1 MQEPLSLDGLEKEL
15 INPWFDGLDFL
26 EKSERDM
33 DERQVL
39 ISQGTDGSCRP
50 LLSPGSD
57 TGPSGPM
64 ESSHAFIQMETEAMK
79 EAAQVKLAS
88 FTYARCFGV
97 TLTKAHNSLLRVLIG
112 ELLSRVAVLVDPN
125 SEPGET
131 RTRRGRKKDMD
142 SGLPAKRTKL
152 NMLPINEL
160 TWPELA
166 RRYILAFLTMDGN
179 LESAEITARESGK
192 VFRCLR
198 GDGGLLCGA
207 LTGVAGMEADA
218 QVSISYILVLANIS
232 LLLTHFASQC

>member
-1 MQEPLSLDGLEKEL
+1 MRFHEILDLKEPLSLDELEKEL
-15 INPWFDGLDFL
+15 INPWFDELDFL
-26 EKSERDM
+26 EKSDREM
-33 DERQVL
+33 DGSQVL
-39 ISQGTDGSCRP
+39 SSQGGDGNCRRI
-50 LLSPGSD
+50 LSPRCETGLSGSI
-57 TGPSGPM
+57 
-64 ESSHAFIQMETEAMK
+64 ESSHAFIQVETEAMK

-97 TLTKAHNSLLRVLIG
+97 ALTKAHNSLLRVLIG
-112 ELLSRVAVLVDPN
+112 ELQLKVAALVDPN

-131 RTRRGRKKDMD
+131 RTRRGRRKDID
-142 SGLPAKRTKL
+142 STVPAKRTKV

-166 RRYILAFLTMDGN
+166 RRYLLSFLSMDGN

-198 GDGGLLCGA
+198 GDGGLLCGS

-218 QVSISYILVLANIS
+218 LVSIAYVFRND
-232 LLLTHFASQC
+232 